1 MKSVFYFLC
10 ILSVLAYEKIDIF
23 SDDLSLIDVVR
34 DNVRDMITVNS
45 ESRIAISYKTTT
57 VTKMTIPAALKEFQ
71 FTITDPQWNRGRYS
85 LEEAFEGIHITLTY
99 DKQQSIENVCDIFAT
114 ALPCINVKQCNSTS
128 IESICFFSYS

>member
-57 VTKMTIPAALKEFQ
+57 VTKMTIPAALKEVQ
-71 FTITDPQWNRGRYS
+71 LTITDPQWNRGRYS
-85 LEEAFEGIHITLTY
+85 LEEAIEGIHITLTY
-99 DKQQSIENVCDIFAT
+99 DKQKSIENVCDIFAT